1 MVLLLVTMCAVGAV
15 SVLQG
20 ACVNECNACRRE
32 PDKLVPFICP
42 FLQCFEGHHRPVAQ
56 FGMAML
62 VVLGVVCPLLAALW
76 LWLKRQHL
84 DDWEFAWKVI
94 TSSSADVYTS
104 AGWHSPAAASWC
116 NSVTHAQYP

>member
-1 MVLLLVTMCAVGAV
+1 MLWELCQVVR
-15 SVLQG
+15 
-20 ACVNECNACRRE
+20 ACIIECNACRPSE
-32 PDKLVPFICP
+32 PNKLLLCIYP
-42 FLQCFEGHHRPVAQ
+42 LSQCFEGHHRPVAQ

-94 TSSSADVYTS
+94 TGCSA
-104 AGWHSPAAASWC
+104 PLL
-116 NSVTHAQYP
+116 N